1 MTRVAPLAVLLLAAV
16 FLATTGFQCGSA
28 ETTSAKLY
36 MQQKQWDKAEQSL
49 LKEVQK
55 NDKDAE
61 AWFLLGQVRLELKR
75 YKDMDEA
82 YTHSLQV
89 SETHR
94 PEISRNRLA
103 VWAMLYNEGVK
114 FYNEGRDSASSY
126 DKAIEDF
133 TTAIELEPDSS
144 TTYYVAAL
152 AWYAKKDYQKAVA
165 TIETALQKK
174 PNFADAAKFLGQVH
188 YQQAVDRLSAKDEAG
203 AQAEFVKATQAF
215 ENVYKLEPDSIS
227 SINNLIDVYD
237 RTKNMEKALALTR
250 DAVAKQPN
258 NKFFRFAYGVFLMKQ
273 DNFPS
278 AIEQFEKTIS
288 IDPAYSDAHY
298 NLGVSYVNWGVSM
311 KKAADEKA
319 EADQKKAG
327 KGKHV
332 NTDESYR
339 EKLKLALPHLEKS
352 VELQAD
358 DAGKWMQLGRLYTM
372 LNMPDKSRAAFEKS
386 DSLSKTH

>member
-1 MTRVAPLAVLLLAAV
+1 
-16 FLATTGFQCGSA
+16 
-28 ETTSAKLY
+28 
-36 MQQKQWDKAEQSL
+36 
-49 LKEVQK
+49 
-55 NDKDAE
+55 
-61 AWFLLGQVRLELKR
+61 
-75 YKDMDEA
+75 
-82 YTHSLQV
+82 
-89 SETHR
+89 
-94 PEISRNRLA
+94 
-103 VWAMLYNEGVK
+103 MLYNEGVK

-278 AIEQFEKTIS
+278 AIEQFEKTVS
-288 IDPAYSDAHY
+288 IDPSYSDAHY

>member
-278 AIEQFEKTIS
+278 AIEQFEKTVS
-288 IDPAYSDAHY
+288 IDPSYSDAHY

>member
-278 AIEQFEKTIS
+278 AIEQFEKTVS

>member
-133 TTAIELEPDSS
+133 TTAIELQPDSS

-203 AQAEFVKATQAF
+203 AKAEFVKATQAF
-215 ENVYKLEPDSIS
+215 ENVYKLEPDSTS
-227 SINNLIDVYD
+227 SITNLIDVYE
-237 RTKNMEKALALTR
+237 RTGNSEKALALTR
-250 DAVAKQPN
+250 DAVAKEPN

-278 AIEQFEKTIS
+278 AIEQFEKTVS

-319 EADQKKAG
+319 EVDQKKAG